1 MEVCSII
8 LSAGKGKRMCSD
20 IPKPLHLISGK
31 TMLERVIDANKS
43 ANIKKCIIVIPE
55 KDEAFEEICHDFE
68 TVVQKIPKGTG
79 DAVKKASNL
88 LKNFIGVILVCFGD
102 TPFLTSKTLKRMINS
117 FNNENTKL
125 VITGFK
131 KIEKNN
137 YGKIIFSNKNEPIE
151 IIEQKD
157 AEAANIHSEFCN
169 GGVMAIHS
177 SVLNQLRKIQANLI
191 SKEFYLTDLVKV
203 LNKENK
209 KISFIE
215 IKEEEII
222 GVNNQ
227 VDLSVAEKI
236 SQNFLR
242 RNAMLNGVKLIDP
255 ETIFINHDTK
265 FGRDVVIHSNVVFG
279 QNVIIES
286 SVEIKSFSH
295 LEKCKI
301 KSGSIIGPFARI
313 RENTIVGKSCKIGN
327 FVEIKKSEL
336 SENVKI
342 NHLSYVGDS
351 EIGSSTNIG
360 AGTITCNYD
369 GKNKNKTQIGK
380 NSFVGSN
387 STIIAPIKIG
397 DNVTMGAGS
406 IFNKDIPN
414 DTLSIGRA
422 YQKNK
427 KKNKY

>member
-1 MEVCSII
+1 MKVCSII
-8 LSAGKGKRMCSD
+8 LSAGKGSRMFSD

-43 ANIKKCIIVIPE
+43 ANVKRCIIVIPE
-55 KDEAFEEICHDFE
+55 NCEAFAGICNDFE

-88 LKNFIGVILVCFGD
+88 LKKFTGVILVCFAD
-102 TPFLTSKTLKRMINS
+102 TPFLTSKTFERVIKAFDNK
-117 FNNENTKL
+117 TKL

-157 AEAANIHSEFCN
+157 AEVRNIHSEFCN

-177 SVLNQLRKIQANLI
+177 SIINKLNKIQENLI
-191 SKEFYLTDLVKV
+191 SKEFYLTDLVNI

-222 GVNNQ
+222 GINNQ

-236 SQNFLR
+236 SQNLLR
-242 RNAMLNGVKLIDP
+242 RNAMLKGVKLIDP
-255 ETIFINHDTK
+255 ESVFINHDTK
-265 FGRDVVIHSNVVFG
+265 FGRDVVIHPNVVFG
-279 QNVIIES
+279 QNVIIEA
-286 SVEIKSFSH
+286 SVEIKSFSY
-295 LEKCKI
+295 LEKCKVE
-301 KSGSIIGPFARI
+301 SGSIIGPFARI
-313 RENTIVGKSCKIGN
+313 RENSVIGKNSKIGN
-327 FVEIKKSEL
+327 FVEIKKSKLLDE
-336 SENVKI
+336 VKI
-342 NHLSYVGDS
+342 NHLSYIGDS
-351 EIGSSTNIG
+351 EVGSSTNIG

-369 GKNKNKTQIGK
+369 GKNKQKTKIGK

-387 STIIAPIKIG
+387 STIIAPIKVG
-397 DNVTMGAGS
+397 ENVTMGAGS
-406 IFNKDIPN
+406 TFNKDIPDN
-414 DTLSIGRA
+414 TLSIGRA
-422 YQKNK
+422 YQINK
-427 KKNKY
+427 KKK